1 MLGKIYVDQQ
11 IERDDS
17 IFWLTARV
25 CSFKVKR
32 ELNVM
37 FLKFVFRFL
46 RPGSNKYEKNNFLCE
61 DKAETGVMC
70 LKAKEHQTLM
80 AVATR

>member
-1 MLGKIYVDQQ
+1 M
-11 IERDDS
+11 
-17 IFWLTARV
+17 
-25 CSFKVKR
+25 C
-32 ELNVM
+32 VM

-61 DKAETGVMC
+61 DKAETEVMC

-80 AVATR
+80 AVATS

>member
-1 MLGKIYVDQQ
+1 MLGKIYDDQQ

-17 IFWLTARV
+17 VFWLTARV

-37 FLKFVFRFL
+37 FLKSVFRFL
-46 RPGSNKYEKNNFLCE
+46 SPGILLNCGVGE
-61 DKAETGVMC
+61 DS
-70 LKAKEHQTLM
+70 
-80 AVATR
+80 

>member
-1 MLGKIYVDQQ
+1 MYV
-11 IERDDS
+11 
-17 IFWLTARV
+17 V
-25 CSFKVKR
+25 
-32 ELNVM
+32 

-46 RPGSNKYEKNNFLCE
+46 SPGNNKYEKNNFLCE

-80 AVATR
+80 VAATS